1 MIAMINWVVAKKIL
15 RIALLL
21 ASFAFIC
28 ESSAIS
34 AQFRSPSLHIVF
46 FVPSDLE
53 PPAGARERLTK
64 VADACE
70 GFFFNGMTRWGYK
83 PGVTN
88 LFQRE
93 PDGLVHVLNVRGESP
108 VSSHKYDKPNY
119 ADAVIKQATEQYH
132 ISGKGDVWWI
142 FVYLGDRPARF
153 ANFAGAGNPRDGGW
167 AMVNY
172 DTVPGEIRTDL
183 GLAEGF
189 NGEYFLK
196 GTIHEL
202 GHAFGL
208 PHLGPDVSL
217 GLGNSLMGPATVV
230 YARRH
235 YPKPEQIYLCD
246 ASAAMLWKHPIFA
259 GGENDASHLPTIKL
273 VDCGATY
280 NQPTN
285 TVTVSGKIVADQH
298 AHSVV
303 LIDDKGKPNDQY
315 WCQGHAARIDPN
327 GAFQITIKNPAKVDG
342 RYRILFCFD
351 NGIVTGDGKHFRFVN
366 RGDIQKSYGFNDGKF
381 QFGDSAATR
390 NQTY

>member
-1 MIAMINWVVAKKIL
+1 MGIKTRRVTLVL
-15 RIALLL
+15 VLL
-21 ASFAFIC
+21 AIFGGR
-28 ESSAIS
+28 SAIS
-34 AQFRSPSLHIVF
+34 AESRTPSLHIVF

-70 GFFFNGMTRWGYK
+70 RFFFNGMTRWGYK

-93 PDGLVHVLNVRGESP
+93 PDGLVQVLNVRGELP
-108 VSSHKYDKPNY
+108 VSSHKYDNPNY
-119 ADAVIKQATEQYH
+119 ADAVIKQATKQYH
-132 ISGKGDVWWI
+132 IAGKGDVWWI

-153 ANFAGAGNPRDGGW
+153 ENFAGLGNPRDGGW

-172 DTVPGEIRTDL
+172 DTVPGEIRPDL

-189 NGEYFLK
+189 NGKYFLK

-208 PHLGPDVSL
+208 PHLGPDISL

-230 YARRH
+230 YARRN
-235 YPKPEQIYLCD
+235 YSKPEQIYLCD

-259 GGENDASHLPTIKL
+259 GGTADIARLPTIKL
-273 VDCGATY
+273 ADCSAAYDQSTD
-280 NQPTN
+280 
-285 TVTVSGKIVADQH
+285 TVTVSGKLVADQH
-298 AHSVV
+298 AHSIV

-315 WCQGHAARIDPN
+315 WCQGHAARIDPD
-327 GAFQITIKNPAKVDG
+327 GAFEIKIKNPAKVAG
-342 RYRILFCFD
+342 HYRILFCFD
-351 NGIVTGDGKHFRFVN
+351 NGIVTGDGSHFRFVN
-366 RGDIQKSYGFNDGKF
+366 RGDIKKSYGFHDGKF
-381 QFGDSAATR
+381 EFGDAG
-390 NQTY
+390 QTAGDSY